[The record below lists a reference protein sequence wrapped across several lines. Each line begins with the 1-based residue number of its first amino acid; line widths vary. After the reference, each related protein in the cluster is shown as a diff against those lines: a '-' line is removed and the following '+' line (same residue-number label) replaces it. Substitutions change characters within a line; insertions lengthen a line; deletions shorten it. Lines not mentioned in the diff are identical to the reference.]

1 MYKFTILFASQ
12 AKIDFTVDEAVELAE
27 KMKEWIIKRSNSSVF
42 LKSPPIA
49 TIEDGATKIFIVI
62 DEVAAFYYE
71 PVK

>member
-12 AKIDFTVDEAVELAE
+12 AKIDFVTGEAFELAE
-27 KMKEWIIKRSNSSVF
+27 QMEKWISNRSNSNAFS
-42 LKSPPIA
+42 KSFPIA
-49 TIEDGATKIFIVI
+49 SLDAGSTKIFIVL